1 MDLIRSEF
9 LSDFPIVIAMPVA
22 WGEMDAFGHVNNIVF
37 FRHFE
42 SARIALLDAI
52 DFRDP
57 THNEGV
63 GPILASTSC
72 RFRRPLAYPDT
83 VHVGTRVRSIESDRF
98 ELEFRTVSLALGQ
111 TAAEGLGV
119 VVAYDYGKARKTP
132 LPERVRTSIDMLP
145 TAALGR

>member
-1 MDLIRSEF
+1 MELIRSEF
-9 LSDFPIVIAMPVA
+9 LSDFPIVIAVPIA

-52 DFRDP
+52 DFLEPASND
-57 THNEGV
+57 GV
-63 GPILASTSC
+63 GPILASTHC
-72 RFRRPLAYPDT
+72 RFRRPLTYPDT

-98 ELEFRTVSLALGQ
+98 ELEFRTVSLASSQ

-119 VVAYDYGKARKTP
+119 VVAYHYANAHKTA
-132 LPERVRTSIDMLP
+132 LPERVHTSIDTLS
-145 TAALGR
+145 ASVLGR